1 MDRGDDFRIICQEQY
16 KFYCHYDKIFS
27 IICGSSH
34 VLHTYIF
41 SLSAAVEADVIITG
55 AEVPC
60 QHSSPPNLEIISA
73 NIYLLSARID
83 LDFI

>member
-1 MDRGDDFRIICQEQY
+1 MGDDLGVVCQEEY

-41 SLSAAVEADVIITG
+41 SISAAGEADVIITG
-55 AEVPC
+55 PEFPVSIPL
-60 QHSSPPNLEIISA
+60 HPILK
-73 NIYLLSARID
+73 
-83 LDFI
+83 